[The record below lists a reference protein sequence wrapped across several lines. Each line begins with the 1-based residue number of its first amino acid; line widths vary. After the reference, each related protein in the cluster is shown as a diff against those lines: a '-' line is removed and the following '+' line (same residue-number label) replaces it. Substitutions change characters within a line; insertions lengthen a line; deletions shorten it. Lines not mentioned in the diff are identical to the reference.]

1 MYGLAHFKESVGRG
15 PQALLGDC
23 VEVLAARA
31 KGSGLALFL
40 TVVGEVCVYVCI
52 EGRGRRGMRR
62 GGRRERKEGMKK
74 EEGEG
79 GKERRRGGKE
89 GRKGGEE
96 RREKNFCFRL
106 ETSVTFNCLVIAL
119 SRLRESRC
127 TMWVFPRK

>member
-52 EGRGRRGMRR
+52 EGRGRRGTRR
-62 GGRRERKEGMKK
+62 GGRRER
-74 EEGEG
+74 
-79 GKERRRGGKE
+79 RE
-89 GRKGGEE
+89 GRSKKRSE
-96 RREKNFCFRL
+96 
-106 ETSVTFNCLVIAL
+106 
-119 SRLRESRC
+119 
-127 TMWVFPRK
+127 